1 MKEPGRDA
9 AVDPGR
15 AGLPPF
21 ADSWDEHAAWWKATF
36 TGGADREYEIE
47 IIPLVVRELATCRVA
62 VDIGCGEGQVARALA
77 AATGCR
83 VVGVDPSGE
92 QIANAR
98 AAEDPGLA
106 ISYVRAEGEHLPLAS
121 GSVDAAFCCLVIEHV
136 ADADALLA
144 EAARVLAPGGTF
156 LLVVNHPVFQGP
168 GSGFVDDQILEERYW
183 RVGPYLVEQWDV
195 EEVDPEVSLAFS
207 HRPLSRYV
215 NPLAARDLVLVHL
228 EEPSPRM
235 ELLTDSVDPEFEA
248 TIPRLCAMRFEHRPR
263 FSPPGP

>member
-1 MKEPGRDA
+1 MTEPARREA
-9 AVDPGR
+9 ANA
-15 AGLPPF
+15 AGAGPPPF
-21 ADSWDEHAAWWKATF
+21 AESWDEHAEWWRTTF

-47 IIPLVVRELATCRVA
+47 IIPLVVRELGGHRVV
-62 VDIGCGEGQVARALA
+62 VDIGCGEGQVARAVA
-77 AATGCR
+77 AANGCR
-83 VVGVDPSGE
+83 VVGVDPS
-92 QIANAR
+92 QLQLANALEK
-98 AAEDPGLA
+98 ADPDLA
-106 ISYVRAEGEHLPLAS
+106 ITYVRAEGERLPLAT
-121 GSVDAAFCCLVIEHV
+121 GSVEAAFCCLVIEHV

-168 GSGFVDDQILEERYW
+168 GSGFVDDQILDERYW

-195 EEVDPEVSLAFS
+195 EEVDPDVSLAFS

-215 NPLAARDLVLVHL
+215 NPLAERDLVLVHL

-235 ELLTDSVDPEFEA
+235 ELLADSIDAEFES

-263 FSPPGP
+263 VFG

>member
-1 MKEPGRDA
+1 MTKSAGRR
-9 AVDPGR
+9 PPR
-15 AGLPPF
+15 LAGAGPPPF
-21 ADSWDEHAAWWKATF
+21 VESWDEHASWWKATF

-47 IIPLVVRELATCRVA
+47 IIPLVVRELAGHRLV

-77 AATGCR
+77 AAGCR
-83 VVGVDPSGE
+83 VLGVDPSGA
-92 QIANAR
+92 QLANALDVIDD
-98 AAEDPGLA
+98 ALA
-106 ISYVRAEGEHLPLAS
+106 IDYVRAEGERLPLAT

-136 ADADALLA
+136 ADADALLS

-168 GSGFVDDQILEERYW
+168 GSGFVDDQILDERYW

-195 EEVDPEVSLAFS
+195 EEVDPHVSLAFS

-215 NPLAARDLVLVHL
+215 NPLADRDLVLVHL

-235 ELLTDSVDPEFEA
+235 ELLAGSIDAEFEA
-248 TIPRLCAMRFEHRPR
+248 TIPRLSAMRFEHRPR
-263 FSPPGP
+263 VRP